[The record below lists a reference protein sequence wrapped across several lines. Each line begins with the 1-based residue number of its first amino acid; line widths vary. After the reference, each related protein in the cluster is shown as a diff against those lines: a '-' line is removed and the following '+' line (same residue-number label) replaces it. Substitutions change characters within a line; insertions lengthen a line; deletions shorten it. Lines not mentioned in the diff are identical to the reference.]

1 MNLSGHFAIT
11 DAATPAVEV
20 LLQRC
25 SPRRLAS
32 VLAPAMGR
40 LWRERLVSLGTNKNG
55 WPTTHFWRRAA
66 NSLSIQTSD
75 DGVTLT
81 VAQTGVRQRW
91 LGGSIST
98 VRAGALTIP
107 ISPLSYGKT
116 AADFPNLTLIRT
128 PKGVYLVQLPGS
140 SSTARGVHRNKTN
153 QSRVVGPPLFLFRLV
168 QSVDQAGNPRVVP
181 TNEEFAAAALTAI
194 RTYEH
199 LPSHP

>member
-11 DAATPAVEV
+11 DTATPAVEV

-25 SPRRLAS
+25 SPRRLVS
-32 VLAPAMGR
+32 VIAPALAR

-66 NSLSIQTSD
+66 NSLSVQVAD
-75 DGVTLT
+75 DHVTLT
-81 VAQTGVRQRW
+81 VAQTGVSQRW
-91 LGGSIST
+91 LGGPIFT

-140 SSTARGVHRNKTN
+140 SSTTRGVRRNKTS
-153 QSRVVGPPLFLFRLV
+153 QSRIVGPPLFLFRLA
-168 QSVDQAGNPRVVP
+168 QSVNQVGNPDVLP
-181 TNEEFAAAALTAI
+181 TNEEFAEAALAAI
-194 RTYEH
+194 KDAI
-199 LPSHP
+199 

>member
-1 MNLSGHFAIT
+1 MNLSGQFAIT

-32 VLAPAMGR
+32 VIAPALAR
-40 LWRERLVSLGTNKNG
+40 LWRERLVSLATNKKG

-66 NSLSIQTSD
+66 NSLSVQVAD
-75 DGVTLT
+75 DHVKLT
-81 VAQTGVRQRW
+81 VTQTGVSQRW
-91 LGGSIST
+91 LGGPIFT

-128 PKGVYLVQLPGS
+128 PKGVYLVQLPGA
-140 SSTARGVHRNKTN
+140 SSTVRGVRNKTR
-153 QSRVVGPPLFLFRLV
+153 QSRIASPPLFLFRLA
-168 QSVDQAGNPRVVP
+168 QSVNQTGNPDVVP
-181 TNEEFAAAALTAI
+181 TNAEFASAALTAI
-194 RTYEH
+194 QENI
-199 LPSHP
+199 